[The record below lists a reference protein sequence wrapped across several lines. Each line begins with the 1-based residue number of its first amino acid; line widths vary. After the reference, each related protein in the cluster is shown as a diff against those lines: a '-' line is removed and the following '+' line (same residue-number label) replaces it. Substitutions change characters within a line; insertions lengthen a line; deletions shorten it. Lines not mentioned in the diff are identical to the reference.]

1 MGSPTKNRGKCEN
14 SSMLRKKPKQSRSQ
28 ATVNAC
34 LEATARIL
42 EQEGLQALTTN
53 RVAEVAGVSVGSL
66 YQYFPN
72 KSSLLMALAEHY
84 AETDWE
90 DFGHFVSTVAGTHG
104 QHALEA
110 LVSEMTEKMTRRPR
124 ARQILA
130 EVTKTLGPSDV
141 LSTVRQ
147 RYVTAINRIINRPAA
162 KESDAWVVYHTLET
176 ATAAIAFESRDGAER
191 DARKQS
197 LVRLLEPVFG
207 ARLTQSTSFV
217 SAAINGDA
225 IGTAA
230 SA

>member
-1 MGSPTKNRGKCEN
+1 
-14 SSMLRKKPKQSRSQ
+14 MLRKKPKQSRSQ

-72 KSSLLMALAEHY
+72 KSSLLLALAEHH

-90 DFGHFVSTVAGTHG
+90 DFGNFVSTVAGARGHS
-104 QHALEA
+104 ALEV

-130 EVTKTLGPSDV
+130 EVTKTLGPSEV
-141 LSTVRQ
+141 LINVRK
-147 RYVTAINRIINRPAA
+147 RYVTAINSILNRPAG
-162 KESDAWVVYHTLET
+162 KEADAWVVYHTLET
-176 ATAAIAFESRDGAER
+176 ATAAIAFESKDSAER
-191 DARKQS
+191 EARKQS
-197 LVRLLEPVFG
+197 LVRLLEPVFS
-207 ARLTQSTSFV
+207 ARLTQGASFA
-217 SAAINGDA
+217 SAPINGDT
-225 IGTAA
+225 IENAA